1 MQSVDVPC
9 ADIPK
14 VQSKAVSRFHIPINR
29 PSQSKLE
36 AVMKF
41 KQQQSNVATARAGTG
56 LMAVDVL
63 STDELVTEEIHQKKM
78 RDIQEKIRCIVDT
91 NINLQKEEENLRRS
105 NRLIKNEIS
114 SLNDVQGNLLWLLK
128 KANQF
133 ETQRNHSPCG

>member
-1 MQSVDVPC
+1 MQFSNYPP
-9 ADIPK
+9 AEIPK
-14 VQSKAVSRFHIPINR
+14 LQSKAVSKFHIPINR

-41 KQQQSNVATARAGTG
+41 KQKQSNAATIGATTG
-56 LMAVDVL
+56 VEV
-63 STDELVTEEIHQKKM
+63 STEAPVNEAFTQEVHQK
-78 RDIQEKIRCIVDT
+78 RVREIQEKIRCIVDT
-91 NINLQKEEENLRRS
+91 NTNLQKEEENLRRS
-105 NRLIKNEIS
+105 NKLIKNEIS

>member
-1 MQSVDVPC
+1 MQHSTDPS
-9 ADIPK
+9 AEIPK
-14 VQSKAVSRFHIPINR
+14 LQSKAVSKFHIPINR

-41 KQQQSNVATARAGTG
+41 KQRQSNRITIAATSEVEVS
-56 LMAVDVL
+56 AVIPA
-63 STDELVTEEIHQKKM
+63 TEMFTQEEHQK
-78 RDIQEKIRCIVDT
+78 RVREIQEKIQCIVET

-105 NRLIKNEIS
+105 NKLIKNEIS